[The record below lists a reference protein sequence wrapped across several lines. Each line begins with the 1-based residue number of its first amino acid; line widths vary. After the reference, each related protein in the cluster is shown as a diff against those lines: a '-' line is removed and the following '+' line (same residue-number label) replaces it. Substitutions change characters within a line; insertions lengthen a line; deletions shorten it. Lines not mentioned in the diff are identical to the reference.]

1 MLNLDFD
8 DEQDMLREMVRG
20 ICDRHSPLEEVRR
33 LEDDPVGVASDLWEQ
48 MGELGIC
55 GLMLPDAYGG
65 SAMGALEGVVVY
77 EELGRSLASVPHL
90 VSCVLSAEAILAAGN
105 ETQKS
110 ELLPQL
116 SAGNTILTPAW
127 LEPGNGFGPA
137 GVQMRADDRG
147 SDFVLDGTKMH
158 VYFATAAER
167 MLVLARTGDAETGI
181 DLFVVPT
188 DADGVTLTQKMSIS
202 SDTQYRV
209 DFDNVTVP
217 AADRVGEAGSG
228 WSTWQSI
235 TPKAAVLAAAQA
247 IGGAT
252 QALDLTVDYSKNREQ
267 FDKPLA
273 AFQAISHSLAD
284 AKTSLDGGR
293 LLVHE
298 AAWAMSSGK
307 NVDRLAPMA
316 KLNACNIY
324 RDITALAQQVFGG
337 VGFTLDYDIQLYFRR
352 AKQLQLSW
360 WDSRTCEELI
370 AAAVLD

>member
-33 LEDDPVGVASDLWEQ
+33 LEDDPVGVSADLWEQ

-55 GLMLPDAYGG
+55 GLMLPDVYGG
-65 SAMGALEGVVVY
+65 SNMGALEGVVVY
-77 EELGRSLASVPHL
+77 EELGRSLAAVPHL
-90 VSCVLSAEAILAAGN
+90 VSCVLSAEAILAAGS
-105 ETQKS
+105 EHQRA
-110 ELLPQL
+110 ELLPRL
-116 SAGNTILTPAW
+116 ASGDSILTPAW

-137 GVQMRADDRG
+137 GVQMRATASG

-158 VYFATAAER
+158 VYHAAAAEQ
-167 MLVLARTGDAETGI
+167 MLVLARTGDGETEI

-188 DADGVTLTQKMSIS
+188 DASGVTLTQKMSLS

-209 DFDNVTVP
+209 DFDNV
-217 AADRVGEAGSG
+217 RVSSEVRLGDPGSG
-228 WSTWQSI
+228 WSTWQTV
-235 TPKAAVLAAAQA
+235 TPKAAILAAAQA
-247 IGGAT
+247 IGGAS
-252 QALDLTVDYSKNREQ
+252 QALDLTVEYAKNREQ

-284 AKTSLDGGR
+284 AKTRLDGGR
-293 LLVHE
+293 ILVHE
-298 AAWAMSSGK
+298 AAWALSSGK
-307 NVDRLAPMA
+307 SVDRLAPMA
-316 KLNACNIY
+316 KLNACNVY
-324 RDITALAQQVFGG
+324 RDLTAMAQQVFGG